1 MVNLLKALRNPRLL
15 IVFVMGFASGLPFLL
30 VGGTLKA
37 YLTESGVD
45 LKTIGF
51 FSLVSLPYTWKFIWS
66 PIMDRYVPFKLGR
79 RRSWLLIAQIG
90 CMAALALLSLVDPVL
105 NLGVLATAAV
115 LVSFFSASQDIAI
128 DAYRREILTDE
139 ELGLGSSLAIL
150 GYRLAMLVAG
160 AGALLMA
167 DHISWP
173 VVYLAMAAIMLVGVI
188 TTFLSPEP
196 KLDSPL
202 PKSLMESI
210 VHPLKEFFQRKE
222 AWTILAFVLLYKIGE
237 SMASDMLNPFFLKIG
252 FTKTEIAGVAKIFG
266 FWAVIL
272 GGLFGGVLIMR
283 LKLYRSLWLFGIL
296 QSISLLLFS
305 LLAYLGTNLSVLALA
320 VGAEN
325 FTSGMASAA
334 YVAFMAS
341 QTDKRFTATQYALL
355 TSLMGVPRVIFGAST
370 GVLADA
376 LGWSHYFIA
385 CTIFTIPGLLILF
398 KLKKLINTPAAPVTV
413 CN

>member
-1 MVNLLKALRNPRLL
+1 MIQLLKNLRNPRLL
-15 IVFVMGFASGLPFLL
+15 IVFIMGFSSGLPFLL

-51 FSLVSLPYTWKFIWS
+51 FSLVALPYTWKFIWS
-66 PIMDRYVPFKLGR
+66 PIMDRYVPFSLGR

-90 CMAALALLSLVDPVL
+90 CIAALIGLSIVDPVL
-105 NLGVLATAAV
+105 NLAALATMAIM
-115 LVSFFSASQDIAI
+115 VSFFSASQDIAI

-150 GYRLAMLVAG
+150 GYRLALLVAG

-167 DHISWP
+167 DHVSWP
-173 VVYLAMAAIMLVGVI
+173 LVYVGMAAVMLVGVI
-188 TTFLSPEP
+188 TTYLAPEP
-196 KLDSPL
+196 KLTVPL
-202 PKSLMESI
+202 PKSLRESI
-210 VHPLKEFFQRKE
+210 VEPLKEFFQRKE

-237 SMASDMLNPFFLKIG
+237 SMASDMLNPFFLKLG
-252 FTKTEIAGVAKIFG
+252 FTKTEIGGVAKFFG

-272 GGLFGGVLIMR
+272 GGIVGGALIFR
-283 LKLYRSLWLFGIL
+283 LKLYRSLWLFGAL
-296 QSISLLLFS
+296 QSVALLLFS
-305 LLAYLGTNLSVLALA
+305 LLAYVGTNISILALA
-320 VGAEN
+320 VAAEN

-370 GVLADA
+370 GVLAEN
-376 LGWSHYFIA
+376 LGWVNYFIA

-398 KLKKLINTPAAPVTV
+398 KLRRLINTPTEVSATI
-413 CN
+413 

>member
-1 MVNLLKALRNPRLL
+1 
-15 IVFVMGFASGLPFLL
+15 MGFSSGLPFLL

-79 RRSWLLIAQIG
+79 RRSWLLIAQAG
-90 CMAALALLSLVDPVL
+90 CMAALVALSMVDPVF
-105 NLGVLATAAV
+105 NLGVLAASAV
-115 LVSFFSASQDIAI
+115 LIAFFSASQDIAI

-173 VVYLAMAAIMLVGVI
+173 VVYLVMAAVMLVGMV
-188 TTFLSPEP
+188 TSMLAPEP
-196 KLDSPL
+196 TLDAPI
-202 PKSLMESI
+202 PKTLRESI
-210 VHPLKEFFQRKE
+210 VNPLKEFFQRKN

-266 FWAVIL
+266 FWAVI
-272 GGLFGGVLIMR
+272 FGGIVGGTLIFR
-283 LKLYRSLWLFGIL
+283 LKLYKSLWLFGLL
-296 QSISLLLFS
+296 QSAALLLFS
-305 LLAYLGTNLSVLALA
+305 LLAHVGADINLLAAA

-370 GVLADA
+370 GILADY
-376 LGWSHYFIA
+376 LGWTQYFIA

-398 KLKKLINTPAAPVTV
+398 KLKDLMNSPAVSAEV
-413 CN
+413 

>member
-1 MVNLLKALRNPRLL
+1 MINLLKALRNPRLF
-15 IVFVMGFASGLPFLL
+15 IVFVMGFSSGLPFLL

-37 YLTESGVD
+37 YLTESGID

-66 PIMDRYVPFKLGR
+66 PLMDRYVPFNLGR
-79 RRSWLLIAQIG
+79 RRSWLLIAQLG
-90 CMAALALLSLVDPVL
+90 CIAALVALSLVDPVL
-105 NLGVLATAAV
+105 NLYALATSAV
-115 LVSFFSASQDIAI
+115 MISFFSASQDIAI
-128 DAYRREILTDE
+128 DAYRREILTDD

-173 VVYLAMAAIMLVGVI
+173 VVYLAMAAVMLVGVV
-188 TTFLSPEP
+188 TTYLSPEP
-196 KLDSPL
+196 KLNEPL
-202 PKSLMESI
+202 PKSLRESI
-210 VHPLKEFFQRKE
+210 VNPLKEFFQRRD
-222 AWTILAFVLLYKIGE
+222 AWTILTFVLLYKIGE

-252 FTKTEIAGVAKIFG
+252 FTKTEIASVAKIFG

-272 GGLFGGVLIMR
+272 GGLVGGTLIFK
-283 LKLYRSLWLFGIL
+283 LKLYRSLWLFGLL
-296 QSISLLLFS
+296 QSGALLLFS
-305 LLAYLGTNLSVLALA
+305 LLAQVGTNISVLALA

-370 GVLADA
+370 GVLAEYF
-376 LGWSHYFIA
+376 GWTQYFIA
-385 CTIFTIPGLLILF
+385 CTVFTIPGLLVLF
-398 KLKKLINTPAAPVTV
+398 KLRGLIAAPATSAAKA
-413 CN
+413 

>member
-1 MVNLLKALRNPRLL
+1 MMNLLKALRNPRLF
-15 IVFVMGFASGLPFLL
+15 IVFVMGFSSGLPFLL

-37 YLTESGVD
+37 YLTESGYN
-45 LKTIGF
+45 LATIGF

-79 RRSWLLIAQIG
+79 RRSWLLIAQGG
-90 CMAALALLSLVDPVL
+90 CMAALVALSLVDPVL
-105 NLGVLATAAV
+105 NLSLLAACAAIIA
-115 LVSFFSASQDIAI
+115 FFSASQDIAI
-128 DAYRREILTDE
+128 DAYRREILTDD

-160 AGALLMA
+160 AGALFMA
-167 DHISWP
+167 DHISWSL
-173 VVYLAMAAIMLVGVI
+173 VYFCMGALMLVGVI

-196 KLDSPL
+196 NLDVPI
-202 PKSLMESI
+202 PKSLRESI
-210 VHPLKEFFQRKE
+210 VNPLKEFFQRKE

-237 SMASDMLNPFFLKIG
+237 SMASDMLNPFYLKLG
-252 FTKTEIAGVAKIFG
+252 FTKTEIAGVSKVFG

-272 GGLFGGVLIMR
+272 GGLVGGTLIFR

-296 QSISLLLFS
+296 QSAALLLFS
-305 LLAYLGTNLSVLALA
+305 VVAMAGNNLSLLALA

-355 TSLMGVPRVIFGAST
+355 TSLMGVPRVIFGATT
-370 GVLADA
+370 GVLAEY
-376 LGWSHYFIA
+376 LGWTQYFIA
-385 CTIFTIPGLLILF
+385 CAVFTIPGLLILF
-398 KLKKLINTPAAPVTV
+398 KLRGLITTPVTV
-413 CN
+413 KA

>member
-1 MVNLLKALRNPRLL
+1 MSNLIKALRNPRLF
-15 IVFVMGFASGLPFLL
+15 IVFVMGFSSGLPFLL

-79 RRSWLLIAQIG
+79 RRSWLLIAQAG
-90 CMAALALLSLVDPVL
+90 CMAALVALSFVDPVL
-105 NLGVLATAAV
+105 NLTVLAVSAV
-115 LVSFFSASQDIAI
+115 IVSFFSASQDIAI

-150 GYRLAMLVAG
+150 GYRLAMLLAG

-173 VVYLAMAAIMLVGVI
+173 TVYLVMAAVMLIGAF
-188 TTFLSPEP
+188 TTWLAPEP
-196 KLDSPL
+196 KLDVPL
-202 PKSLMESI
+202 PQSLRESI
-210 VHPLKEFFQRKE
+210 VNPLKEFFQRPN
-222 AWTILAFVLLYKIGE
+222 AWIILAFVLLYKIGE

-252 FTKTEIAGVAKIFG
+252 FTKTEIAGVSKVFG

-272 GGLFGGVLIMR
+272 GGIVGGTLIYR

-296 QSISLLLFS
+296 QSLCILLFS
-305 LLAYLGTNLSVLALA
+305 FLAQLGANLSMLAVA

-341 QTDKRFTATQYALL
+341 QTNKRFTATQYALL
-355 TSLMGVPRVIFGAST
+355 TSLMGVPRVFFGATT
-370 GVLADA
+370 GILAEN
-376 LGWSHYFIA
+376 LGWSQYFMA
-385 CTIFTIPGLLILF
+385 CTVFTIPGLLILF
-398 KLKKLINTPAAPVTV
+398 KLRNLINNPQAPPA
-413 CN
+413 